1 MFHISNLLMQPADV
15 QKGFGAEVKRRRVQL
30 GISQEKLAERANL
43 HRTYVSDVEAGK
55 RNPSLASI
63 QRLTLAL
70 GASLGAIFASV
81 EDGKKPESG
90 NATGQKLG
98 DILLVED
105 NAKDI
110 ELTLTAFRQAKLTNP
125 IQVVHD
131 GIEALDFVFC
141 RGHYA
146 KRPKTDRPQVVLLDL
161 QLPKIHGLEVLRRIK
176 ADEFARKIPVVVLT
190 VSQRDDHIHE
200 ALRLGA
206 QSYIVKPVDFQNF
219 SESTSKLSFRWA
231 MLEPAMP
238 A

>member
-1 MFHISNLLMQPADV
+1 MQPADV

-81 EDGKKPESG
+81 EDGKKSDGESHSS
-90 NATGQKLG
+90 KLG

-105 NAKDI
+105 NHKDI
-110 ELTLTAFRQAKLTNP
+110 ELTLAAFRQAKLTNP
-125 IQVVHD
+125 IHVIHD
-131 GIEALDFVFC
+131 GIEALDYVFC
-141 RGHYA
+141 RGDYA
-146 KRPKTDRPQVVLLDL
+146 KRPRTDRPQVVLLDL
-161 QLPKIHGLEVLRRIK
+161 HLPKIHGLEILRRIK
-176 ADEFARKIPVVVLT
+176 SDEFARKIPVVVLT
-190 VSQRDDHIHE
+190 ASQRDDHIQE

-219 SESTSKLSFRWA
+219 SQSTSKLSFRWA
-231 MLEPAMP
+231 MLNPAEGL
-238 A
+238 

>member
-81 EDGKKPESG
+81 EDGKKADFG
-90 NATGQKLG
+90 NAAGHKLG

-105 NAKDI
+105 NLKDI

-231 MLEPAMP
+231 MLNPAEGL
-238 A
+238 

>member
-81 EDGKKPESG
+81 EDGKKVDLSDPLSPR
-90 NATGQKLG
+90 LG

-105 NAKDI
+105 NLKDI
-110 ELTLTAFRQAKLTNP
+110 ELTLAAFRQAKLTNP

-131 GIEALDFVFC
+131 GIEALDYVFC

-146 KRPKTDRPQVVLLDL
+146 KRPKTERPQVVLLDL
-161 QLPKIHGLEVLRRIK
+161 HLPKIHGLDVLRRIK

-231 MLEPAMP
+231 MLEPASNS
-238 A
+238 

>member
-1 MFHISNLLMQPADV
+1 MQPADV

-81 EDGKKPESG
+81 EDGKRAEGG
-90 NATGQKLG
+90 NDAGHKLG

-110 ELTLTAFRQAKLTNP
+110 ELTLAAFRQAKLTNP

-141 RGHYA
+141 RGHYG

-176 ADEFARKIPVVVLT
+176 ADEYARKIPVVVLT

-231 MLEPAMP
+231 MLNPAEGL
-238 A
+238 

>member
-1 MFHISNLLMQPADV
+1 MESADV
-15 QKGFGAEVKRRRVQL
+15 QKGFGAEVKRRRIRL

-81 EDGKKPESG
+81 EDVTNTAGSDALSP
-90 NATGQKLG
+90 KLG

-105 NAKDI
+105 NLRDVEI
-110 ELTLTAFRQAKLTNP
+110 TLAAFKQAKLTNP
-125 IQVVHD
+125 VQVVHD
-131 GIEALDFVFC
+131 GADALDYVFC
-141 RGHYA
+141 RGAYA
-146 KRPKTDRPQVVLLDL
+146 KRPKTERPQVVLLDL
-161 QLPKIHGLEVLRRIK
+161 HLPKVHGLDVLRRIK
-176 ADEFARKIPVVVLT
+176 ADEFTRKIPVVVLT
-190 VSQRDDHIHE
+190 VSQRDDDIRE

-219 SESTSKLSFRWA
+219 SQSTSKLSFRWA
-231 MLEPAMP
+231 MLNPVEGI
-238 A
+238 

>member
-1 MFHISNLLMQPADV
+1 MQPADV
-15 QKGFGAEVKRRRVQL
+15 QKGFGAEVKRRRIQL

-81 EDGKKPESG
+81 EDGKKTDGEPLSS
-90 NATGQKLG
+90 KLG

-105 NAKDI
+105 NHKDI
-110 ELTLTAFRQAKLTNP
+110 ELTLAAFRQAKLTNP
-125 IQVVHD
+125 IHVIHD
-131 GIEALDFVFC
+131 GIEALDYVFC
-141 RGHYA
+141 RGNYA
-146 KRPKTDRPQVVLLDL
+146 KRPKTERPQVVLLDL
-161 QLPKIHGLEVLRRIK
+161 HLPKIHGLEVLRRIK

-219 SESTSKLSFRWA
+219 SQSTSKLSFRWA
-231 MLEPAMP
+231 MLEPVGA
-238 A
+238 